1 VRDMKIGYLLD
12 THGGPYDQ
20 PAPTREQVS
29 AFSDHLLQEADLAEA
44 GGFHSI
50 VVPERHGRTECMF
63 PPPLILLAAIAPRTQ
78 YARLGTYICLPPLH
92 NPMHLAE
99 QFAMLDHLSKGR
111 VIFGAAS
118 GYHTGYHEFA
128 GVPFKERGA
137 RFEESYEVILK
148 AWTQDKFS
156 HEGKFWQFHDVRL
169 TPKPYQQPRPEIW
182 IGGMFPKTI
191 ARAGRMGDA
200 WCSDPFPLDPKVW
213 NQQVQIYRDE
223 AKQHGNKSTVVLMRD
238 GWVSPRREESDEIFL
253 DLAIQE
259 WLFYFRWGIL
269 THHPEFQKES
279 DFTRDRARKHFITG
293 TPEDCIRQAQ
303 AFGRDFDTD
312 YLIMRFRLPGGPDR
326 SKVLECLKMWG
337 REVMPAFPR

>member
-1 VRDMKIGYLLD
+1 MKIGYLLD

-20 PAPTREQVS
+20 PPPGRDQTS
-29 AFSDHLLQEADLAEA
+29 AFVDHLMKEADLAEA

-63 PPPLILLAAIAPRTQ
+63 PSPLVLLAALAPRTSN
-78 YARLGTYICLPPLH
+78 ARLGTYICMPPLY

-99 QFAMLDHLSKGR
+99 QFAMIDHLSHGR
-111 VIFGAAS
+111 VIVGVAS
-118 GYHTGYHEFA
+118 GYHTGYHDFVD
-128 GVPFKERGA
+128 VPFKERGA
-137 RFEESYEVILK
+137 RFEEAFEIMTR

-156 HEGKFWQFHDVRL
+156 YDGRFWKFKDVRL

-182 IGGMFPKTI
+182 VGGMFPKTI
-191 ARAGRMGDA
+191 ARAGRLGDA

-213 NQQVQIYRDE
+213 DEQVRVYRDE
-223 AKQHGNKSTVVLMRD
+223 AKKHGNKSMVVLMRD
-238 GWVSPRREESDEIFL
+238 GWVSPRREESDEVFL

-259 WLFYFRWGIL
+259 WLFYYRWGIL

-293 TPEDCIRQAQ
+293 TPEDCIRQAHMY
-303 AFGRDFDTD
+303 GKDFDAD
-312 YLIMRFRLPGGPDR
+312 YLIMRFRLPGGPARD
-326 SKVLECLKMWG
+326 KVLGCLQLWG
-337 REVMPAFPR
+337 REVMPAFRS

>member
-1 VRDMKIGYLLD
+1 MKIGYLLD

-20 PAPTREQVS
+20 PPPSREQVS
-29 AFSDHLLQEADLAEA
+29 AFSDHLLREADLAEA

-99 QFAMLDHLSKGR
+99 QFAMLDYLSHGR

-118 GYHTGYHEFA
+118 GYHSGYHEFS

-137 RFEESYEVILK
+137 RFEEACEIILK
-148 AWTQDKFS
+148 AWREEKFS
-156 HEGKFWQFHDVRL
+156 HKGKFWELQDVRL
-169 TPKPYQQPRPEIW
+169 TPKPFQQPRPEIW

-191 ARAGRMGDA
+191 ARAGRLGDA

-213 NQQVQIYRDE
+213 NEQVRIYRDE
-223 AKQHGNKSTVVLMRD
+223 AKKNGNKSMVVLMRD
-238 GWVSPRREESDEIFL
+238 GWVSRRGEESDEIFL

-279 DFTRDRARKHFITG
+279 DFTREKARKHFITG

-303 AFGRDFDTD
+303 MFGQDFDTD

-326 SKVLECLKMWG
+326 KKVLECLQMWG
-337 REVMPAFPR
+337 KEVMPAFPR

>member
-1 VRDMKIGYLLD
+1 MKIGYLLD

-20 PAPTREQVS
+20 PPPTREQVS
-29 AFSDHLLQEADLAEA
+29 AFSDHLLREADLAEA

-78 YARLGTYICLPPLH
+78 YARLGTYICLPPLY

-99 QFAMLDHLSKGR
+99 QFAMLDHLSHGR

-118 GYHTGYHEFA
+118 GYHSGYHEFA
-128 GVPFKERGA
+128 GVPFSERGA
-137 RFEESYEVILK
+137 RFEEAYEIILK

-156 HEGKFWQFHDVRL
+156 HQGKFWQLHDVRL
-169 TPKPYQQPRPEIW
+169 TPKPFQQPRPEIW

-200 WCSDPFPLDPKVW
+200 WCSDPFPLDPKLW
-213 NQQVQIYRDE
+213 SEQVRIYRDE
-223 AKQHGNKSTVVLMRD
+223 AKKNDKKSTVVLMRD

-269 THHPEFQKES
+269 THHPDFQKES

-303 AFGRDFDTD
+303 MFGREFDTD

-326 SKVLECLKMWG
+326 SKVLQCLQMWG